1 VSTARR
7 VSLGEQGRQ
16 LSALRQRIEAIR
28 EDADLRAHAAPAQA
42 RRIRDG
48 AESDVAPLI
57 AQGVALRDAIIL
69 RAQRRARLAWR
80 VVYAGGALV
89 VLLGAWLAFGR

>member
-16 LSALRQRIEAIR
+16 LSALRARIETIR
-28 EDADLRAHAAPAQA
+28 EDVDLRAHAAPAQA

-48 AESDVAPLI
+48 AESEVAPLI
-57 AQGVALRDAIIL
+57 AEGAALREAIVL
-69 RAQRRARLAWR
+69 RARQRAKAAWW
-80 VVYAGGALV
+80 VAYAAGALI
-89 VLLGAWLAFGR
+89 VLLGAWLAFAR

>member
-1 VSTARR
+1 MSTARR

-48 AESDVAPLI
+48 AESEVAPLI
-57 AQGVALRDAIIL
+57 AEGAALRDAIML
-69 RAQRRARLAWR
+69 RAQRRARLAWHG
-80 VVYAGGALV
+80 VYAAGAAIVALV
-89 VLLGAWLAFGR
+89 VWSAMR